1 MGFPSQDAGTCR
13 AGVNLSMFMAQ
24 EGAMGKGKP
33 RSPSPVLTVMVWYPM
48 LARFVT
54 QGQYPLH
61 TGKNYSLR

>member
-1 MGFPSQDAGTCR
+1 
-13 AGVNLSMFMAQ
+13 MFMAQ
-24 EGAMGKGKP
+24 EGAMGKGEP